1 MSFSSSGISTD
12 RASPGRRIAPWAAG
26 ATAAP
31 ESRPEPRPEPAL
43 PRLLT
48 IGAPDAVVPRA
59 WRTLWRQAG
68 AESPPILLDLRPGRA
83 NLWAAR
89 LDAAVAGAEGPVV
102 IAAHGIGC
110 LALAWWARLSPAAYV
125 APVAAG
131 LMLDPVAGDDAALPD
146 AARRFAAGPRT
157 LLPFPSLVAQGARRG
172 RAINARLRALASGW
186 GGRFL
191 EAIGDETALAESAG
205 ARVSAAW
212 REGERM
218 LHALVARLGEPPPR
232 RGASPDAPTR
242 GMTPDAGRQPPP
254 TVR

>member
-12 RASPGRRIAPWAAG
+12 RASPGRRIAPWTVG

-31 ESRPEPRPEPAL
+31 ESRPEPAV

-48 IGAPDAVVPRA
+48 IGTPDAAVPRP

-102 IAAHGIGC
+102 IAAHGVGC

-131 LMLDPVAGDDAALPD
+131 LMLDPVAATADALPD

-157 LLPFPSLVAQGARRG
+157 LLPFPSIVAQGARRG
-172 RAINARLRALASGW
+172 RAINARLRALAASW

-191 EAIGDETALAESAG
+191 DAVDEEAPPAESAG

-218 LHALVARLGEPPPR
+218 LHALVARLNDPPLR
-232 RGASPDAPTR
+232 RTGARAASAMP
-242 GMTPDAGRQPPP
+242 PDAGRQAPPI
-254 TVR
+254 VR